1 VRSLF
6 HICDNNLAIGVQ
18 LVKWHQLTIKASRE
32 PVLLEDL
39 RNEAVIEFLRKLLE
53 GQPLL
58 WVQILQNLEN
68 REAH

>member
-1 VRSLF
+1 MRSLF
-6 HICDNNLAIGVQ
+6 QICDNNLIIGVQ
-18 LVKWHQLTIKASRE
+18 LVERHQLTIKASRE

-39 RNEAVIEFLRKLLE
+39 RNQAVIEFLRELLE

-58 WVQILQNLEN
+58 WVQVLQNLEN

>member
-6 HICDNNLAIGVQ
+6 QICDNNLIIGVQ
-18 LVKWHQLTIKASRE
+18 LVERHQLTIKASRE

-39 RNEAVIEFLRKLLE
+39 RNQAVIEFLRELLE

-58 WVQILQNLEN
+58 WVQVLQNLEN